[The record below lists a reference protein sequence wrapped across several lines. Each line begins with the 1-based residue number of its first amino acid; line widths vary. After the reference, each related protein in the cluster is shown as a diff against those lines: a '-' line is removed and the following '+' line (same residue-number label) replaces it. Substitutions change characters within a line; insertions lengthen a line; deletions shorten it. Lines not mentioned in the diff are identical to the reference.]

1 MSGGPARDRHD
12 PAAARHHPAPSR
24 RGPAPGGN
32 GPAPSAARTGTL
44 LAALGVAAFSLTFPA
59 TAWALTG
66 LGPWSVTACRV
77 VLAALIA
84 GGALAALRVPV
95 PDRRH
100 WPGLLVV
107 AAGVVVG
114 FPLLTTLALQT
125 STTAHAAV
133 VVGLLPLT
141 TAALS
146 AVRTGVRP
154 SRVFWAA
161 ALAGAAVV
169 IAFAVQQSGGAPTTG
184 DLYLFGALLVCAAGY
199 TEGGRL
205 AGHMPGWRV
214 IGWALVGCLPLSV
227 PGAVLAL
234 LCEDVH
240 LGGRAVTGLL
250 WLAVGS
256 QFVGLV
262 VWYRGMAAIGV
273 ARASQLQLAQPLL
286 TLVWSVLLLDEKLT
300 PAAPI
305 AALAVL
311 VCIGVTQ
318 RARVPAAGAARTPA
332 PGRARGSGRTA
343 ERDPAAGQAPRT
355 AGQAPRAAGQD
366 PRTADQDPRT
376 AGQDP
381 RTTDPAPA
389 PAPAPAPGPTHRD
402 PERAHQDPERAGQAP
417 ERPDPAPEAVDRK
430 HPTAGANPDNQP

>member
-1 MSGGPARDRHD
+1 MSGAPAPDAD
-12 PAAARHHPAPSR
+12 PAPDGGRAPGADPPPGADPAPGG
-24 RGPAPGGN
+24 GPAPGRGDAHAV
-32 GPAPSAARTGTL
+32 PALPTPFALRTGTL

-66 LGPWSVTACRV
+66 LGPWSTTTCRV

-114 FPLLTTLALQT
+114 FPLLTTLALET

-141 TAALS
+141 TAAFS

-169 IAFAVQQSGGAPTTG
+169 IAFAVQQSGGALTAG
-184 DLYLFGALLVCAAGY
+184 DLYLFGALVVCAAGY

-205 AGHMPGWRV
+205 AGHMPGWQV

-234 LCEDVH
+234 AGEDVH
-240 LGGRAVTGLL
+240 LGGRAVAGLL

-286 TLVWSVLLLDEKLT
+286 TLVWSVLLLGETLT

-305 AALAVL
+305 AAVAVL

-318 RARVPAAGAARTPA
+318 RARVPAGAVRASGPGRTPE
-332 PGRARGSGRTA
+332 GRTP
-343 ERDPAAGQAPRT
+343 EGHT
-355 AGQAPRAAGQD
+355 
-366 PRTADQDPRT
+366 
-376 AGQDP
+376 
-381 RTTDPAPA
+381 
-389 PAPAPAPGPTHRD
+389 
-402 PERAHQDPERAGQAP
+402 PERRTPERRTP
-417 ERPDPAPEAVDRK
+417 ESETVEGSDPVPEAVDRN
-430 HPTAGANPDNQP
+430 HPPAGANQDNRP